1 LEHALKWQV
10 TGCSRN
16 SGVRTAGYN
25 GQEFSISTELQTRK
39 IAIVVIGNAQWPAL
53 KPHIQR
59 VIDAITAAKP
69 ASYTLVE
76 IPAV

>member
-1 LEHALKWQV
+1 LLDAAEAAGFELLV
-10 TGCSRN
+10 TTDKN
-16 SGVRTAGYN
+16 FPHQQN
-25 GQEFSISTELQTRK
+25 LQARK